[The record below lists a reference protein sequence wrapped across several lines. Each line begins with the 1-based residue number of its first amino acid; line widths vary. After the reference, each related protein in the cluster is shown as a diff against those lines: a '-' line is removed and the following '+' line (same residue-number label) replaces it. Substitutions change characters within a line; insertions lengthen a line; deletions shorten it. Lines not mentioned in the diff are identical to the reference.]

1 MFEEFS
7 ADYYVGQLYIEPYDG
22 DHAVM
27 ESDQHEEANEQI
39 YATGDGVERLDNPLV
54 MKLDDHHF
62 PVLGTDEVP
71 TDTLA
76 VPATVLQASQIDDP
90 PTLKEILVAK
100 ADRAA
105 QLLEWFTPYT
115 IRDPDFA

>member
-7 ADYYVGQLYIEPYDG
+7 AGYYVGQLYIKPYDG
-22 DHAVM
+22 EHAVM
-27 ESDQHEEANEQI
+27 ERDQHEEANEQI
-39 YATGDGVERLDNPLV
+39 YVTGDGVERLDNPLV

-62 PVLGTDEVP
+62 PVLGTNEVP

-76 VPATVLQASQIDDP
+76 MPDAIIEANHIDDP
-90 PTLKEILVAK
+90 PTLTEILVAK

-115 IRDPDFA
+115 IQESAL